1 MKEEREET
9 KMETEKQDNIQ
20 PRHPVYLT
28 DGQCYFT
35 WRDISLEIHG
45 NTRGF
50 VNGWLVSI
58 HL

>member
-1 MKEEREET
+1 
-9 KMETEKQDNIQ
+9 METEKQDNIQ

-28 DGQCYFT
+28 EGQYYFT

-45 NTRGF
+45 HTRGF

>member
-1 MKEEREET
+1 MKEEGRGNQNGDRKT
-9 KMETEKQDNIQ
+9 RQHQ
-20 PRHPVYLT
+20 QRHPVYLT
-28 DGQCYFT
+28 DGQYYFT